1 MEDRSFCNR
10 RIESNSFFFFFCSS
24 TVNLVINLFFELCSF
39 LYKNCCLSFYS
50 FLTLLLRIYAFNN
63 IEIVLLI
70 KIQCS
75 SERAL
80 LSALSPGEKQAKRC
94 ASKCYSR
101 KPVHFA
107 TQPRAESIQTWHCKS
122 RFHEF
127 LERLLLGIK
136 GVNGM
141 VYKRL
146 TTP

>member
-1 MEDRSFCNR
+1 MEKYSLEDRSFCNR

-80 LSALSPGEKQAKRC
+80 LSALSPGETSQTMRFQMLFQETSAF
-94 ASKCYSR
+94 CYLAAR
-101 KPVHFA
+101 RVDPNLA
-107 TQPRAESIQTWHCKS
+107 
-122 RFHEF
+122 
-127 LERLLLGIK
+127 L
-136 GVNGM
+136 
-141 VYKRL
+141 
-146 TTP
+146 